1 MDICPAEIIILILI
15 LSAAML
21 LMLSSR
27 DLSAEEKR
35 KTVGNIM
42 EMSVKLEHLDTLNN
56 QRKLDLQVEP
66 GKQQREI

>member
-21 LMLSSR
+21 LMLSSP
-27 DLSAEEKR
+27 DLSAEE

>member
-1 MDICPAEIIILILI
+1 
-15 LSAAML
+15 ML
-21 LMLSSR
+21 LMLSSP
-27 DLSAEEKR
+27 DLSAEE

-42 EMSVKLEHLDTLNN
+42 EMSVKLEHLNTLNY